1 MEAYDHLYELYEE
14 HDTETV
20 RALRDLTDLFPLVE
34 SPVALDRW
42 KEIDDELDERK
53 AEIAASFGD
62 IGETVADLATRA
74 RQEQAFTGL
83 DLYNKYGRSVNV
95 FVLDVDETLRSTGST
110 DNEIPR
116 DTLNLMTMFHEQG
129 VPIVICTGQT
139 LESVKGF
146 AIQGL
151 GSKIIHSGNVSIVY
165 ETGIGVFTPKQGSE
179 TKQLLYE
186 NLDEEIQTV
195 FTDIRSRIL
204 SDAPEELRNG
214 CHLQGNEFN
223 ITMKPNFE
231 TGSDAAHEVIDKA
244 LVYELDLLGDAISGL
259 DQVDD
264 DGRHST
270 AEWTRAYYADQDPEI
285 RSVLEAQAAVPDL
298 PAGDVPGD
306 LEGILERIDIGYY
319 EGDAAE
325 IGSLELSKVVGVEAA
340 LDVLGIEDP
349 FAIVMGDSKSDL
361 RVMRWV
367 QENDTG
373 IAAAPKHASQNVV
386 DHAQET
392 DGLLY
397 EPGRAGDILRTVYAL
412 NRFAQNTRIT
422 RPSGPSR

>member
-1 MEAYDHLYELYEE
+1 MEAYDTLYELYEE

-53 AEIAASFGD
+53 REIEESFD
-62 IGETVADLATRA
+62 DMGETLADLATRA

-83 DLYNKYGRSVNV
+83 DRYNNDERPVNV

-116 DTLNLMTMFHEQG
+116 DTLNLLTMFHEQG

-165 ETGIGVFTPKQGSE
+165 ETGIGVFTPKHGAD

-186 NLDEEIQTV
+186 NLDEEIQAV

-204 SDAPEELRNG
+204 SDAPAELRNG

-231 TGSDAAHEVIDKA
+231 TGSEAAHDVIDKA
-244 LVYELDLLGDAISGL
+244 LVYELDLLGDAISRL
-259 DQVDD
+259 DGGNDAGGQ
-264 DGRHST
+264 ST

-285 RSVLEAQAAVPDL
+285 RSVLDAQDAL
-298 PAGDVPGD
+298 PETPASDVPGD
-306 LEGILERIDIGYY
+306 LEGLLERIDIGYY

-349 FAIVMGDSKSDL
+349 FAVVMGDSKSDL
-361 RVMRWV
+361 RVMRWA
-367 QENDTG
+367 QENDSG
-373 IAAAPKHASQNVV
+373 IAAAPAHASQSVV
-386 DHAQET
+386 DHVQET
-392 DGLLY
+392 DELLY

-412 NRFAQNTRIT
+412 NRFADDA
-422 RPSGPSR
+422 